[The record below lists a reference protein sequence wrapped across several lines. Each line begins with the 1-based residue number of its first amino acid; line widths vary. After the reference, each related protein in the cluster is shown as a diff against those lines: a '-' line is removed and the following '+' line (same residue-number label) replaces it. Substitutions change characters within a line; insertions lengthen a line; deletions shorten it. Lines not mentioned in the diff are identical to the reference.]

1 MPGRLFTAHSDGS
14 LCVWDTKGIV
24 DETVLG
30 TKEEEVEDPSDDDDS
45 EVQGAIEM
53 LEKYIRRQ

>member
-1 MPGRLFTAHSDGS
+1 MFTAHSDGS
-14 LCVWDTKGIV
+14 LYVWNTKGIV

-30 TKEEEVEDPSDDDDS
+30 TKEEEVENISEDDDDQ
-45 EVQGAIEM
+45 VQEAIEM